1 MFPCLPTAVRCAIS
15 QIPWDHVLEETAPHR
30 HLVQLYDTD
39 EQALVSNVGL
49 YLAEGLK
56 RGEPALVIAGA
67 EHRTA
72 FVRELERLGA
82 DVEPAMRNGRLALI
96 DAAETLA
103 DFMVD
108 GQPDWA
114 RFEATIGVAIRSV
127 RMKTNQRMVRAYGE
141 MVGIL
146 WSEGRFS
153 AAIRLEE
160 FWNTILKSNAMNLFC
175 AYPIDLFG
183 KEFRTAGAFDAIL
196 CAHSHLLPAAMNGR
210 LEGAVNRAMDEILGA
225 KAGRVKDELKAAFR
239 ESWARLPQAEAVM
252 LCLRAHLPDRADEV
266 LSRVRYHYEAA
277 SA

>member
-1 MFPCLPTAVRCAIS
+1 VRCVITQLNS
-15 QIPWDHVLEETAPHR
+15 TWEEILKEAAPER
-30 HLVQLYDTD
+30 HLVQLYTTD
-39 EQALVSNVGL
+39 EQALVRNVGR

-56 RGEPALVIAGA
+56 RGEPGLVIASA
-67 EHRTA
+67 AHRTA

-82 DVEPAMRNGRLALI
+82 DVEPALRNGRLALI
-96 DAAETLA
+96 DAEETLS

-108 GQPDWA
+108 GQPDWQ
-114 RFEATIGVAIRSV
+114 RFESAIGVAVRSV
-127 RMKTNQRMVRAYGE
+127 RARTNQPTLRAYGE

-146 WSEGRFS
+146 WSEGRYS

-160 FWNTILKSNAMNLFC
+160 FWNAILKTNAINLFC

-196 CAHSHLLPAAMNGR
+196 CAHSHLLPAAMSGR
-210 LEGAVNRAMDEILGA
+210 LESAVNQAMDEILGT
-225 KAGRVKDELKAAFR
+225 KAATVKAELEAAFR

-266 LSRVRYHYEAA
+266 LARVRYHYEAA
-277 SA
+277 PL